1 MSSDSLSINERKRGA
16 IIGSAVADAASLG
29 FHWLYD
35 QARIR
40 TLEPTT
46 PEFRQPSPDDYNDV
60 RGYFAHDNKQSGEFS
75 QYGEQH
81 RTMLESLAEN
91 EGVYDKPHY
100 ESTFVKCFGFGG
112 SYSGY
117 IDHPTRDTLTN
128 IISSEKSAF
137 DRATNLPFNGSDELK
152 RKLLTK
158 VLGNAKQATGN
169 ELKRRVEAAVRLTDD
184 DDYLV
189 QHALNMLAELD
200 MVNVHHGADDTQLP
214 ALSKLPSLVA
224 AYAGSDELLSVVES
238 AIRVTNNNDSAV
250 AFGKTVAKV
259 IEDSILV
266 GEAKHAV
273 DAAITY
279 AKTEYPD
286 NLLPLLEQSLAE
298 LEKTTPEVTAQWG
311 MACQLKI
318 GFPSA
323 IHNISKSSSYTEAVR
338 QNIYAGGDSCGRS
351 ILVGA
356 VMGACCGV
364 GTQNG
369 IPNEWIAKLNQDS
382 QIMNYLNQLVPT
394 VST

>member
-1 MSSDSLSINERKRGA
+1 MPSESLSINERKRGA
-16 IIGSAVADAASLG
+16 IIGAAVADAASMG

-46 PEFRQPSPDDYNDV
+46 PEFRQPSSDDYKDV
-60 RGYFAHDNKQSGEFS
+60 PGYFAHENKLSGDFS

-81 RTMLESLAEN
+81 QTMLQSLADN
-91 EGVYDKPHY
+91 QGVYDKHHY
-100 ESTFVKCFGFGG
+100 ETAFAKCFGFGG

-128 IISSEKSAF
+128 IIINEKTAV
-137 DRATNLPFNGSDELK
+137 DRASNLPFSGADEIK

-184 DDYLV
+184 NDYLV
-189 QHALNMLAELD
+189 QHALNMLKELD
-200 MVNVHHGADDTQLP
+200 TVNVHHGADDTQLP

-224 AYAGSDELLSVVES
+224 AYAGNDELLSVVDS

-250 AFGKTVAKV
+250 AFGKTAAKL
-259 IEDSILV
+259 IEESILV
-266 GEAKHAV
+266 GEVRHAV
-273 DAAITY
+273 DVAKTY
-279 AKTEYPD
+279 AETEYPD
-286 NLLPLLEQSLAE
+286 NILPLLEQSLAE
-298 LEKTTPEVTAQWG
+298 LETSTPEVTARWG

-323 IHNISKSSSYTEAVR
+323 VHNISKSGSYTEAVR

-351 ILVGA
+351 ILLGA
-356 VMGACCGV
+356 VMGACFGV
-364 GTQNG
+364 GTHNG
-369 IPNEWIAKLNQDS
+369 IPDEWITKLNHHNEF
-382 QIMNYLNQLVPT
+382 MNYLNQLVPT